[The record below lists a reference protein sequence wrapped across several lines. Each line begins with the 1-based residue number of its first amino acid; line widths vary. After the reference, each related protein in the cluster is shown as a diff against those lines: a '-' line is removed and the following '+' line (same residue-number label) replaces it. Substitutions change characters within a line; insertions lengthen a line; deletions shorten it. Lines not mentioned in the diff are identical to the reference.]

1 MGKLNKKR
9 CEGFTK
15 PGRYGDGE
23 TLYLLVKPGGRK
35 SWVQRVYVRAA
46 GKVED
51 VGLGPF
57 PLVTLQEARDRAFEN
72 RRAVRAGADLLATKH
87 KDAKVPTFRRA
98 ADATRKTLIP
108 GWKNAQSAKK
118 WDGILAARAFPTIGN
133 KRVDSVTRDDVLRI
147 LEPIWTE
154 KPALAKNARQYMR
167 QIFAW
172 CQSKAFVDMNVVE
185 LVKGAL
191 GAQPRGKHQPAVPWK
206 DVPRAL
212 EQIAA
217 SDKMNIAGRAC
228 LQFQILTAVRPNE
241 AIKATWDEIDRDAN
255 VWRLRDTRMKEGV
268 AFTVPLSAAALAVLD
283 EVRALGDT
291 GFIFPSPTIP
301 NKPVSGDRSRKFIQN
316 DLGLKDVDGEPATL
330 HGFRDSFGE
339 WTQETGKP
347 QDVADACLA
356 HKETGV
362 RAAYFRSDLLAR
374 RRRLMDQWS
383 AYLTGESG
391 KVVSIGAGR

>member
-1 MGKLNKKR
+1 MGKLNKR
-9 CEGFTK
+9 WCETVSK

-23 TLYLLVKPGGRK
+23 TLYLLVKPGSRK
-35 SWVQRVYVRAA
+35 SWVQRIYVRAA
-46 GKVED
+46 GKVAD
-51 VGLGPF
+51 IGLGPF
-57 PLVTLQEARDRAFEN
+57 PLVTIQEARDRAFEN

-87 KDAKVPTFRRA
+87 KDAKVPTFRQA
-98 ADATRKTLIP
+98 ADATRKTLMP

-118 WDGILAARAFPTIGN
+118 WDGILAARVFPAIGN
-133 KRVDSVTRDDVLRI
+133 KRVDAIGREDVLRI

-167 QIFAW
+167 QVFAW

-212 EQIAA
+212 EQIEA
-217 SDKMNIAGRAC
+217 SDKMNSAGRAC
-228 LQFQILTAVRPNE
+228 LRFQILTAVRPNE

-255 VWRLRDTRMKEGV
+255 VWRMRDTRMKEGV
-268 AFTVPLSAAALAVLD
+268 AFTVPLSDAAVAVLD
-283 EVRALGDT
+283 EVAALGDT
-291 GFIFPSPTIP
+291 EFLFPSPNKP
-301 NKPVSGDRSRKFIQN
+301 NQPVSGDRSRKFIQQ

-374 RRRLMDQWS
+374 RRRLMDQWA
-383 AYLTGESG
+383 AYLTGERA
-391 KVVSIGAGR
+391 KVVSIG